1 MEKPVPAAARPPR
14 ERPLLAAG
22 TGTRLLLA
30 VSSRHPPI
38 RGSIMPSISPEQL
51 IQRISDAGLLEARQI
66 ESLWAE
72 LGTREVTLEA
82 VTGLLL
88 RKELLTNNQL
98 ERLLKGEKGGYFYGE
113 YKVLYLVGTGTFA
126 RVYRAV
132 HGRSGR
138 IVCVKALRKR
148 FRDDKAMCEQFL
160 REGKIGMQLR
170 HPSIVP
176 IYEVLE
182 QPSPSL
188 VMEFIEGSNLREFQ
202 RMRKKLAPLEAM
214 RLTVDILS
222 GLVYAFQQGMT
233 HRDLKMSNVLVT
245 SRGRAKLVDFGLAGL
260 QSGAKGDA
268 EETNPRTIDYAALE
282 RATNCKNNDPRSDLF
297 FVGVMLYNMLAGT
310 SPIGD
315 HKDRLSRLSSGRF
328 QNIKPIQYLEPNVP
342 GRLAAFIMRSLELNA
357 DKRYG
362 SAQEMHDDA
371 RRIQVRL
378 EAGDLLEA
386 DAHDAPAEL
395 PKALKLPAD
404 HEGAN
409 KTIMVVESK
418 IEMQNVLRDRLKK
431 YGYRVLIFSDPRRAI
446 KRFVDDD
453 HQPADCVLICGE
465 HLGSEALEAF
475 NEMANLTATKDV
487 PALFFVDGQQKS
499 LIKAAQLAPHR
510 KLLQTPLKVRELR
523 DALVTLLQPPGDAAD
538 VAASAADGPP

>member
-1 MEKPVPAAARPPR
+1 
-14 ERPLLAAG
+14 
-22 TGTRLLLA
+22 
-30 VSSRHPPI
+30 
-38 RGSIMPSISPEQL
+38 MPSISPEQL
-51 IQRISDAGLLEARQI
+51 IQRMSDAGLLDARQI

-72 LGTREVTLEA
+72 IGTREVSLEK

-88 RKELLTNNQL
+88 RKELLTNYQL
-98 ERLLKGEKGGYFYGE
+98 ERLIKGEKGGYFYGDN
-113 YKVLYLVGTGTFA
+113 KVLYLAGTGTFA

-132 HGRSGR
+132 NVRSGR

-148 FRDDKAMCEQFL
+148 FRDDKAMSEQFL
-160 REGKIGMQLR
+160 REGKIGMALR
-170 HPSIVP
+170 HPCIVP

-182 QPSPSL
+182 DPSPAL
-188 VMEFIEGSNLREFQ
+188 TMEFVEGSNLREFQ
-202 RMRKKLAPLEAM
+202 RMRKKLAPLESM

-245 SRGRAKLVDFGLAGL
+245 SRGRARLVDFGLAGL
-260 QSGAKGDA
+260 QSNNPTGS

-282 RATNCKNNDPRSDLF
+282 RASNTKNNDPRSDLF
-297 FVGVMLYNMLAGT
+297 FVGVILYNMIAGT

-315 HKDRLSRLSSGRF
+315 HKDRISRLSSTRF
-328 QNIKPIQYLEPNVP
+328 HNIKPIQVLESTVP

-371 RRIQVRL
+371 RRILVRL
-378 EAGDLLEA
+378 EAGDISEA
-386 DAHDAPAEL
+386 EAHDAPVVV
-395 PKALKLPAD
+395 PKALKLPED

-431 YGYRVLIFSDPRRAI
+431 YGYRVLIFSDPQRAV
-446 KRFVDDD
+446 KRFIDDD
-453 HQPADCVLICGE
+453 RQPADCVMFCAE
-465 HLGSEALEAF
+465 HLGSSALQSF
-475 NEMANLTATKDV
+475 NEMNEVAATKDV
-487 PALFFVDGQQKS
+487 PALLFVNGEQTN

-510 KLLQTPLKVRELR
+510 MLLSTPLKVRELR
-523 DALVTLLQPPGDAAD
+523 DALVKLLQQGDA
-538 VAASAADGPP
+538 VA

>member
-1 MEKPVPAAARPPR
+1 
-14 ERPLLAAG
+14 
-22 TGTRLLLA
+22 
-30 VSSRHPPI
+30 
-38 RGSIMPSISPEQL
+38 MPSISPEQL
-51 IQRISDAGLLEARQI
+51 CQRIGDAGLLDARQF
-66 ESLWAE
+66 EALWAE
-72 LGTREVTLEA
+72 LGTREVTLEQ

-88 RKELLTNNQL
+88 RKELLTNYQL
-98 ERLLKGEKGGYFYGE
+98 DRLLKGEKGGYFYGE
-113 YKVLYLVGTGTFA
+113 YRVLYLVGTGTFA

-132 HGRSGR
+132 HSKSGR

-160 REGKIGMQLR
+160 REGKIGVQLR
-170 HPSIVP
+170 HPCIVP
-176 IYEVLE
+176 IYEVME

-188 VMEFIEGSNLREFQ
+188 VMEFVEGSNLREFQ
-202 RMRKKLAPLEAM
+202 RMRKKLQPVESM

-260 QSGAKGDA
+260 QSGAKGDS

-282 RATNCKNNDPRSDLF
+282 RASFCKNNDPRSDLF
-297 FVGVMLYNMLAGT
+297 FVGVMLYNMLAGA

-342 GRLAAFIMRSLELNA
+342 GRLAAFIMRSLELSPE
-357 DKRYG
+357 KRYA

-371 RRIQVRL
+371 RRILVRL
-378 EAGDLLEA
+378 EAGDFSDA
-386 DAHDAPAEL
+386 DPNESVAEL
-395 PKALKLPAD
+395 PKKLLLPQD

-409 KTIMVVESK
+409 KSIMVVESK

-431 YGYRVLIFSDPRRAI
+431 YGYRVLIFSDPKRAI
-446 KRFVDDD
+446 KRFIDDD
-453 HQPADCVLICGE
+453 HQPADCILFCAE
-465 HLGSEALEAF
+465 HLGADALDSF
-475 NEMANLTATKDV
+475 NEMTTIAATKDV
-487 PALFFVDGQQKS
+487 PALLFVNGEQKN

-510 KLLQTPLKVRELR
+510 KLLSTPLKVRELR
-523 DALVTLLQPPGDAAD
+523 DALVKLLNPSEDGAEASPVSAEAQPT
-538 VAASAADGPP
+538 VSQEQQV

>member
-1 MEKPVPAAARPPR
+1 
-14 ERPLLAAG
+14 
-22 TGTRLLLA
+22 
-30 VSSRHPPI
+30 
-38 RGSIMPSISPEQL
+38 MPSISPEQL
-51 IQRISDAGLLEARQI
+51 VQRIGDAGILDTRQI

-72 LGTREVTLEA
+72 LGTREVSLET
-82 VTGLLL
+82 VIGLLL
-88 RKELLTNNQL
+88 RKELLTNYQL
-98 ERLLKGEKGGYFYGE
+98 DRLLKGEKGGYFYGE

-148 FRDDKAMCEQFL
+148 FRDDKSMCEQFL

-202 RMRKKLAPLEAM
+202 RMRKKLMPLESM

-222 GLVYAFQQGMT
+222 GLVYAAQQGMS

-260 QSGAKGDA
+260 AGTHTGGA

-297 FVGVMLYNMLAGT
+297 FVGVMLYIMLAGT
-310 SPIGD
+310 SPISD

-328 QNIKPIQYLEPNVP
+328 QNLKPIQVAEPTIP
-342 GRLAAFIMRSLELNA
+342 GRLA
-357 DKRYG
+357 
-362 SAQEMHDDA
+362 
-371 RRIQVRL
+371 
-378 EAGDLLEA
+378 
-386 DAHDAPAEL
+386 
-395 PKALKLPAD
+395 
-404 HEGAN
+404 
-409 KTIMVVESK
+409 
-418 IEMQNVLRDRLKK
+418 
-431 YGYRVLIFSDPRRAI
+431 
-446 KRFVDDD
+446 
-453 HQPADCVLICGE
+453 
-465 HLGSEALEAF
+465 
-475 NEMANLTATKDV
+475 
-487 PALFFVDGQQKS
+487 
-499 LIKAAQLAPHR
+499 
-510 KLLQTPLKVRELR
+510 
-523 DALVTLLQPPGDAAD
+523 
-538 VAASAADGPP
+538 

>member
-1 MEKPVPAAARPPR
+1 
-14 ERPLLAAG
+14 
-22 TGTRLLLA
+22 
-30 VSSRHPPI
+30 
-38 RGSIMPSISPEQL
+38 MPSISPEQL
-51 IQRISDAGLLEARQI
+51 LSRISDAGILDARQI

-72 LGTREVTLEA
+72 LGTREVPLEL

-88 RKELLTNNQL
+88 RKELLTNYQL
-98 ERLLKGEKGGYFYGE
+98 ERLLKGERGGYFYGD

-132 HGRSGR
+132 NRSSGR

-148 FRDDKAMCEQFL
+148 FRDDKSTCEQFL

-170 HPSIVP
+170 HPCIVP
-176 IYEVLE
+176 IYEVLD
-182 QPSPSL
+182 QPSPTL
-188 VMEFIEGSNLREFQ
+188 IMEFVEGSNLREFQ
-202 RMRKKLAPLEAM
+202 RMRKKLQPLESM

-260 QSGAKGDA
+260 QGGAKGDV

-282 RATNCKNNDPRSDLF
+282 RASNCKNNDPRSDLF
-297 FVGVMLYNMLAGT
+297 FVGVMLYNMLAGA

-328 QNIKPIQYLEPNVP
+328 HNIKPIQFLEPAVP

-357 DKRYG
+357 DKRYT

-371 RRIQVRL
+371 RRILARL
-378 EAGDLLEA
+378 EAGDLSEA
-386 DAHDAPAEL
+386 DPHESPAEL
-395 PKALKLPAD
+395 PKALKLPSD

-431 YGYRVLIFSDPRRAI
+431 YGYRVLIFSDPKRAI

-453 HQPADCVLICGE
+453 RQPADCVMFCAE
-465 HLGSEALEAF
+465 DLGHSALEAF
-475 NEMANLTATKDV
+475 NEMNNLPATKDV

-510 KLLQTPLKVRELR
+510 VLLSTPLKVRELR
-523 DALVTLLQPPGDAAD
+523 DALVKLLSPGAEAV
-538 VAASAADGPP
+538 VAASPPPADATASSG

>member
-1 MEKPVPAAARPPR
+1 
-14 ERPLLAAG
+14 
-22 TGTRLLLA
+22 
-30 VSSRHPPI
+30 
-38 RGSIMPSISPEQL
+38 MPSISPEQL
-51 IQRISDAGLLEARQI
+51 IQRISDAGILDSRQV

-72 LGTREVTLEA
+72 LGTREVSLEA

-88 RKELLTNNQL
+88 RKELLTNYQL

-170 HPSIVP
+170 HPCIVP

-188 VMEFIEGSNLREFQ
+188 VMEFVEGSNLREFQ
-202 RMRKKLAPLEAM
+202 RMRKKLMPLESM

-222 GLVYAFQQGMT
+222 GLVYAYQQGMT

-260 QSGAKGDA
+260 QAGNTSGA

-282 RATNCKNNDPRSDLF
+282 RASNCKNNDPRSDLF

-357 DKRYG
+357 DKRYA

-371 RRIQVRL
+371 RRILVRL
-378 EAGDLLEA
+378 EAGDLSDA
-386 DAHDAPAEL
+386 DAAESPAEL
-395 PKALKLPAD
+395 PKALKLPSD

-453 HQPADCVLICGE
+453 RQPADCVLFCAE
-465 HLGSEALEAF
+465 HLGAEALDAF
-475 NEMANLTATKDV
+475 NEMANLAATKDV
-487 PALFFVDGQQKS
+487 PALFFVDGQQKG
-499 LIKAAQLAPHR
+499 LIKAAQLAQHR
-510 KLLQTPLKVRELR
+510 VLLSTPLKVRELR
-523 DALVTLLQPPGDAAD
+523 DALVTLLQPPGDAA
-538 VAASAADGPP
+538 AEAKTISAAEDAH